1 MDIVSR
7 LKIFMTSLNITSTQ
21 FADACGIP
29 RPSLSQLLNGR
40 NKKVSD
46 EILTKIHDSFPDL
59 SIPWLLFGEG
69 SMDISSNIQFSKPQ
83 NNDFRQ
89 STAAVSIE
97 NQPFIQAKQPDE
109 NSTIFSSNN
118 FTTAFSSSLDDIS
131 TDEPLKSTST
141 QPSSRSSAAIRLNTS
156 ANKRITNI
164 VVFYDDNSFESF
176 NPA

>member
-7 LKIFMTSLNITSTQ
+7 LKKYMSSLTITSTQ
-21 FADACGIP
+21 FADACNIP

-69 SMDISSNIQFSKPQ
+69 PMVINENRQISEPQNDLFQAKKDSNTINNQRLDASLSSTENFTIISSNNLTDTSGKTSPEILSNTATKLT
-83 NNDFRQ
+83 DSA
-89 STAAVSIE
+89 ST
-97 NQPFIQAKQPDE
+97 
-109 NSTIFSSNN
+109 
-118 FTTAFSSSLDDIS
+118 
-131 TDEPLKSTST
+131 
-141 QPSSRSSAAIRLNTS
+141 SSAAIKLNTS
-156 ANKRITNI
+156 PNKRITNI

-176 NPA
+176 IPA